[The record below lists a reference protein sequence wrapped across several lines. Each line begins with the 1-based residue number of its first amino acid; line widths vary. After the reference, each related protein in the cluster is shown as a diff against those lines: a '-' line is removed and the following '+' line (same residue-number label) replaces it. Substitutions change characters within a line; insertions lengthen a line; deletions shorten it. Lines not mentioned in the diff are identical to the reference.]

1 MTMRKMGKVTN
12 EAGQIIQL
20 VSSKEE
26 ETDRLAKICTSL
38 HKAGIVTS
46 GVWKTFEEGE
56 KKLASYTLTVCLP
69 EGISAN
75 VS

>member
-26 ETDRLAKICTSL
+26 ETERLAKICTSL
-38 HKAGIVTS
+38 HKVGIITS
-46 GVWKTFEEGE
+46 GVWETFEKAGNG
-56 KKLASYTLTVCLP
+56 LASYTLTICLP